1 MPTGAQISVLEKRE
15 QNKKKSPIPIP
26 IYAIPTAPHESAL
39 RKFICLPDETITILG
54 PRREPP
60 IACPPTNTDTSIAVL
75 TSVGFTQLDATEYVE
90 AIQRISP
97 DIVIGLADLVTGQ
110 PPGIKRRTKMVD
122 RTHAFT
128 AHATDNLYGPNLSE
142 HSRSTAAYFAPIL
155 PLENTQQQ
163 LYLEDLETD
172 VRAFISGLAL
182 YESESLSIVPELLGD
197 LPRLLFGGPR
207 TPREILRQIEF
218 GADLV
223 TIPFLNLMSD
233 LGMAFNFAFPTP
245 SSSESN
251 QPTEPLPL
259 ADDLWSSSN
268 TTDTSPLNKSC
279 SCYTCQNH
287 HRAYIHHLL
296 SAKEL
301 LAWTLLQI
309 HNHYTMDLFFSS
321 IRDSIQ
327 RGTFDEDIRTF
338 QETYAPEFP
347 EATGQGP
354 RYVFFFYIKP
364 LHPQL
369 TITLYALI
377 YVTSL
382 HANKH
387 TCRLRGYQLP
397 ASSTAQPRRYPPAYG
412 RLDLAAQKFAESQS
426 EIATPDTGASG
437 LEEHGFAEKA

>member
-1 MPTGAQISVLEKRE
+1 MCVTDYSMPTGAQISVLEKRE

-97 DIVIGLADLVTGQ
+97 DIAIGLADLVTGQ

-128 AHATDNLYGPNLSE
+128 THATDSLYGPDLSE

-207 TPREILRQIEF
+207 TPHEILRQIEL
-218 GADLV
+218 GTDLV

-233 LGMAFNFAFPTP
+233 TGMAFNFVFPTP
-245 SSSESN
+245 SSLESN

-354 RYVFFFYIKP
+354 RYVFFYK
-364 LHPQL
+364 
-369 TITLYALI
+369 TT
-377 YVTSL
+377 
-382 HANKH
+382 
-387 TCRLRGYQLP
+387 
-397 ASSTAQPRRYPPAYG
+397 SSTAYHYSLRTY
-412 RLDLAAQKFAESQS
+412 LCNFFAC
-426 EIATPDTGASG
+426 
-437 LEEHGFAEKA
+437 